1 MVLFLRFHGV
11 AKIEKPSLER
21 KGRHF
26 IGDILY
32 FKSYEINLSGLL
44 TTKKATCVRT
54 S

>member
-26 IGDILY
+26 IKDILY
-32 FKSYEINLSGLL
+32 FKSYEVSLSRFLSK
-44 TTKKATCVRT
+44 KKAKCVHIL
-54 S
+54 